1 MNRDELDMMR
11 QIVEKSV
18 EDTDDFIKMFFGKE
32 TENDKNGDDR

>member
-18 EDTDDFIKMFFGKE
+18 EDTDDYIKMIIGKE
-32 TENDKNGDDR
+32 TEDDKNGSDR